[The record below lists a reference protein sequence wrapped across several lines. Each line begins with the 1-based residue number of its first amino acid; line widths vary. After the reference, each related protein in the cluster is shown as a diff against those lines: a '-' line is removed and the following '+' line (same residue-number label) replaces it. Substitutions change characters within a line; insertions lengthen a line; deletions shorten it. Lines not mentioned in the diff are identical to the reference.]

1 MELLIFYPIAGLCI
15 VLALGVIFNTSPVGS
30 AMCLIGMMLGLSGIF
45 VLLQAHFVAILQIII
60 YAGAIMVLFMFVI
73 MLLNLKEAASSDW
86 VMRDKNLFISIIS
99 GVLAVGI
106 LYKIVD
112 VIFMTEL
119 NSPATLPD
127 TFGTVATIGESLFT
141 DFVLPFEVASLLLL
155 AAMIGAVVLAKPKL
169 D

>member
-1 MELLIFYPIAGLCI
+1 MELLIFYPIAGLC
-15 VLALGVIFNTSPVGS
+15 VALAFGVIFNTSPVGS
-30 AMCLIGMMLGLSGIF
+30 AMCLIGMMLGLAGIF
-45 VLLQAHFVAILQIII
+45 VLLQAHFMAILQIII

-73 MLLNLKEAASSDW
+73 MLLNLKQAASADW
-86 VMRDKNLFISIIS
+86 VARDRNRFISILT

-112 VIFMTEL
+112 VTFLADL
-119 NSPATLPD
+119 NSPAELPD